1 MSPNVMPFSNRVSE
15 GHTEPLA
22 QRAGQAIIAALHQ
35 AADVTK
41 RNEERAKARAT
52 GLEQELRAAESRIT
66 SLQAELHELSHRA
79 EQAEEWLG
87 RVSQEVKTSLLDPL
101 DNQSAAA

>member
-1 MSPNVMPFSNRVSE
+1 MPFSNRVSE
-15 GHTEPLA
+15 GYTEPLV
-22 QRAGQAIIAALHQ
+22 QRAGQAIISALHQ
-35 AADVTK
+35 AADITK

-52 GLEQELRAAESRIT
+52 ALEQELRIAERRIA
-66 SLQAELHELSHRA
+66 SLQAELHELSYRA